1 MRKSISGL
9 LLAATVAAG
18 VAASPASV
26 SAHPIPAVIEGHADS
41 LHPEGVAY
49 DPTRGAFL
57 VTSLKHG
64 TVSAVDRDGV
74 TRTLVDDPALIE
86 TIGLQV
92 DLPRGRILV
101 ASGDQ
106 GVGDRTSPATRDR
119 TAGLGVYSLRT
130 GERIAYVDLAAVAA
144 DGGGHF
150 ANDIAVAPDGTA
162 YVTDTAAG
170 IVYRVDVA
178 GRASVLVRD
187 ERLTFAGGF
196 GANGIVYRAGVL
208 IVGNYSA
215 GTLWRIPV
223 ARPQLRQVRLDRG
236 GRARHGLG
244 PQREHG
250 RAAVGRGHQRRVHDP
265 AVLSMRGARS
275 SGPRAYP
282 SVRRQRSAA
291 WSMSWRSTWKK
302 RLVVSIRAPAA
313 LSVPR
318 RAAPSRVCS
327 AQAVIDS
334 MLAFQAR
341 YQTSSLIR

>member
-1 MRKSISGL
+1 MRKTLTRL
-9 LLAATVAAG
+9 LLGAIVAAG
-18 VAASPASV
+18 LAGLPAPA
-26 SAHPIPAVIEGHADS
+26 SAHPIPAVIEGRSES

-64 TVSAVDRDGV
+64 TVSVVRGDGS

-92 DLPRGRILV
+92 DVARGRILV
-101 ASGDQ
+101 ASADQ
-106 GVGDRTSPATRDR
+106 GLGDRTSPATAGR

-130 GERIAYVDLAAVAA
+130 GERIAYVDLAAVAS

-170 IVYRVDVA
+170 IVYRVDRS

-187 ERLTFAGGF
+187 GRLTFPGGF

-208 IVGNYSA
+208 LVGNYSA

-223 ARPQLRQVRLDRG
+223 ARPAELRQVRLDGGVVGADGITLEADGSLIVVTNALSGEATDKVVELRLSRDWTSARVVESRIWPDRVPTTAAAARG
-236 GRARHGLG
+236 T
-244 PQREHG
+244 
-250 RAAVGRGHQRRVHDP
+250 VW
-265 AVLSMRGARS
+265 VLSGNMDVLLSGAGTS
-275 SGPRAYP
+275 DEFT
-282 SVRRQRSAA
+282 VRR
-291 WSMSWRSTWKK
+291 
-302 RLVVSIRAPAA
+302 
-313 LSVPR
+313 
-318 RAAPSRVCS
+318 
-327 AQAVIDS
+327 
-334 MLAFQAR
+334 F
-341 YQTSSLIR
+341 